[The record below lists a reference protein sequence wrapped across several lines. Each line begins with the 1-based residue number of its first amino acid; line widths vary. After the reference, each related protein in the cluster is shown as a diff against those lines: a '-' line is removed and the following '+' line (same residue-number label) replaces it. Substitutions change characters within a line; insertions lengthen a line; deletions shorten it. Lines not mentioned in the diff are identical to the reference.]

1 MKIIKSSNHLSLLSR
16 YRQWQLI
23 PFLVLGLL
31 VFSLN
36 SLIEVNYFIGHYLI
50 ILEIQTAIIGS
61 YSIFLKLRK
70 YKNKNCRF
78 TSE

>member
-61 YSIFLKLRK
+61 YFIFLKLRK
-70 YKNKNCRF
+70 YKNKNYRF